1 MRTSTILSLGLAA
14 LSTASPV
21 EKRQSIDDNYFAVT
35 NFVYGCTTTCDWSF
49 DVSIIGNDGAVHPPV
64 NTPVTCSGSTKK
76 QDYKQCSA
84 TNNENR
90 SISAYIDKNN
100 KLQLQYEVNLPK
112 KGERYNYFGHKKV
125 NAATSG
131 KPQKK
136 NFKVVESSATGVA

>member
-1 MRTSTILSLGLAA
+1 MRASAIIALGAAA
-14 LSTASPV
+14 LATASPI
-21 EKRQSIDDNYFAVT
+21 EARQSIDDNYFQVS

-49 DVSIIGNDGAVHPPV
+49 NVYVTGDDGANHPGFS
-64 NTPVTCSGSTKK
+64 TPVKCSGSTAK
-76 QDYKQCSA
+76 QDYKACGKV
-84 TNNENR
+84 NNKQ
-90 SISAYIDKNN
+90 SVSAYIDEDN
-100 KLQLQYEVNLPK
+100 KLQLQYEVNKPA